1 MHKTSLS
8 AADRAAL
15 ENLWG
20 DAGTWAADTWSRLN
34 VEHFDGRLRYHG
46 IVWGLTPHGHA
57 LAHTSNPDARITLH
71 PSLLDPRPDE
81 DRKGGWV
88 WKQERRLGARH
99 AADVLLHEMIH
110 VALFAHDIPNTKEAP
125 HHNAEEWCAEIVR
138 ITPQL
143 GLPAVTA
150 APVKP
155 RRVDGKVKRQ
165 ELDGNLS
172 RDDAAHWPH
181 SIRPAGFYN
190 REGRITVPI

>member
-1 MHKTSLS
+1 MNLTSLRARPRS
-8 AADRAAL
+8 RPRKFQTDSPPRQADL
-15 ENLWG
+15 LIF
-20 DAGTWAADTWSRLN
+20 SR
-34 VEHFDGRLRYHG
+34 Y
-46 IVWGLTPHGHA
+46 
-57 LAHTSNPDARITLH
+57 
-71 PSLLDPRPDE
+71 
-81 DRKGGWV
+81 GWV

-155 RRVDGKVKRQ
+155 RRVDGKVVRQ
-165 ELDGNLS
+165 ALEGHLS
-172 RDDAAHWPH
+172 RDDVAHWPH
-181 SIRPAGFYN
+181 SIRPAGFYD